1 MHERKPS
8 RSFPVFLR
16 LVHFFFPKMEV
27 VGLEKLPEDE
37 PVIIAG
43 NHTQMYGPIACE
55 LYFPEKRW
63 TWCAGEMLH
72 LKEVPAYAYRDFW
85 SQKPKWSRWFF
96 RIAAY
101 AIAPLSV
108 YVFNRANTI
117 EVYKDARILSTMRE
131 SLQRL
136 QEGNNIVIFPEKDA
150 KYNHILY
157 DFQDGFIDLARMY
170 HRRTGKELRFVPL
183 YIAPALKKM
192 VLGEPIRFCTEN
204 NPAEEK
210 QRIRRHLMDE
220 ITTIACS
227 LPRHRVV
234 PYRNIPKRNY
244 PFNIPE

>member
-8 RSFPVFLR
+8 RSFPVFLQ
-16 LVHFFFPKMEV
+16 LVRFFFPKMEV

-37 PVIIAG
+37 PVVIAG

-136 QEGNNIVIFPEKDA
+136 QEGDSIVIFPEKDA
-150 KYNHILY
+150 KYNHIIY

-170 HRRTGKELRFVPL
+170 HRKTGRELCFVPL

-192 VLGEPIRFCTEN
+192 VLGEPIRFCAAN

-210 QRIRRHLMDE
+210 QRIRRYLMDE
-220 ITTIACS
+220 ITAIACS